1 MAPYPGPPFPIRLTV
16 SMEKSLARYIWSNTR
31 RQQLW
36 ILAVVAVSMVPYFLS
51 FDLPKQIVNGPIQ
64 GDGFE
69 NANATQTFMH
79 LAYDIPLIGHVEF
92 FEGFQLNRL
101 QMLMALSL
109 VFLALVVLNGLF
121 KFYINT
127 YKGRLGERML
137 RRIRFQLIDRV
148 LRFPP
153 VHFKRV
159 KSAEIATMIKDEVE
173 PMGGFTGDA
182 FVSPALLG
190 GQALTALAFIIIQ
203 NFWLG
208 MIAAAIVGVQAVV
221 IPRMRKRLLEL
232 GRQRQLTAR
241 ELSGRV
247 GEIVEGIGS
256 IHGND
261 TSNLE
266 RADIATRLGLIFSIR
281 YDLYQWKF
289 LVKFLNN
296 FLAQVT
302 PFLFYA
308 IGGYLALQGR
318 LDIGQL
324 VAVISAYKDLPG
336 PLKELIDWD
345 QMRQDVQVKY
355 QQVYEQFNV
364 EPLIDGRIQEIPA
377 EAIGPLTAALVVSNL
392 TLSDDSGARLVD
404 HVSVEIRP
412 NETVAIVGPNG
423 SGAEA
428 FAEALGRI
436 VWPDSG
442 RISIDGR
449 DLLELPESITGRR
462 ISYASADTYFFH
474 GTLRDNL
481 LYGLKHA
488 PLTDPNYKDEAAQE
502 FKWHAAEALKAGN
515 PTLDLNSDWVD
526 YNAAGA
532 TGPDDLLTAI
542 RPVLDAVLISQDI
555 LDLALR
561 STVDTTVHVAL
572 AGRIVDLRRSLR
584 ERMKDESLDAIV
596 VPFDFENYNSQAT
609 VGENLLFGT
618 MKRPMMNNR
627 KLAAHPY
634 FQQLFR
640 DTGLSNDL
648 YAMGLE
654 IAENAVELFH
664 DLPPD
669 HPFFQ
674 QLTFMTADD
683 IPTYQ
688 ALLQKL
694 QSRRFEDASIDER
707 SMIIRLSFA
716 YIEPRHRFGLLSDEL
731 MAKIV
736 SARKQFHE
744 HIPDD
749 LAVLIERYDPERFT
763 SSATLM
769 DNVLFGR
776 IAYQQADASDRIRTI
791 MSELFDALDL
801 YDDVLSIGLEFD
813 VGSGGKR
820 LTMVQR
826 QKLNLA
832 RALLKRSD
840 YFIFNRPLPALDQRV
855 QDQIIRKVVQD
866 LHEEGKRPAIIWVL
880 SNARLAEIFDRI
892 LLFNR
897 GDLVEA
903 GNYPE
908 LSEKNGMFKELLS

>member
-1 MAPYPGPPFPIRLTV
+1 
-16 SMEKSLARYIWSNTR
+16 MEKSLARYIWSNTR
-31 RQQLW
+31 LQQLW
-36 ILAVVAVSMVPYFLS
+36 ILGVVAVSMIPYFLS

-64 GDGFE
+64 GSGFE
-69 NANATQTFMH
+69 GQGATQTFMRI
-79 LAYDIPLIGHVEF
+79 AYTLPIVGEVEF
-92 FEGFQLNRL
+92 FKGIQLDRL
-101 QMLMALSL
+101 QMLMGLSL

-137 RRIRFQLIDRV
+137 RRIRFELIDRV

-153 VHFKRV
+153 SHFKRV

-190 GQALTALAFIIIQ
+190 GQALTALAFIIVQ

-247 GEIVEGIGS
+247 GEIVDGIGT

-261 TSNLE
+261 TSNFE

-364 EPLIDGRIQEIPA
+364 EPLIEAGIQDMSSEP
-377 EAIGPLTAALVVSNL
+377 IGALTAPLVVTNL
-392 TLSDDSGARLVD
+392 SVSDDSGARLVD
-404 HVSVEIRP
+404 HVSVEIKP
-412 NETVAIVGPNG
+412 NETVAVVGPNS

-428 FAEALGRI
+428 FAEALGRL

-442 RISIDGR
+442 RVTIGGK
-449 DLLELPESITGRR
+449 DLFDLPEAVTGRR
-462 ISYASADTYFFH
+462 MSYASADTYFFH
-474 GTLRDNL
+474 GTLLDNL
-481 LYGLKHA
+481 LYALKHA
-488 PLTDPNYKDEAAQE
+488 PLRQPDYDDKAALEA
-502 FKWHAAEALKAGN
+502 KWHAEEAIKAGN
-515 PTLDLNSDWVD
+515 PTMDINSDWVD
-526 YNAAGA
+526 YQAAGA
-532 TGPDDLLTAI
+532 TGPDDILTAI
-542 RPVLDAVLISQDI
+542 RPVLDAVLLSQDI

-561 STVDTTVHVAL
+561 SNVDTKVHVAL
-572 AGRIVDLRRSLR
+572 ADHIVDLRETLR
-584 ERMKDESLDAIV
+584 QRMQETEHGNII
-596 VPFDFENYNSQAT
+596 VPFDFDAYNPQAT
-609 VGENLLFGT
+609 VGENLLFGS
-618 MKRPMMNNR
+618 MKRPLMNNR
-627 KLAAHPY
+627 RLAAHPY
-634 FQQLFR
+634 FQTLFR
-640 DTGLSNDL
+640 ETGLSNDL
-648 YAMGLE
+648 WAMGLE

-694 QSRRFEDASIDER
+694 QSRRFDDATPEER
-707 SMIIRLSFA
+707 SAIIRLSFA
-716 YIEPRHRFGLLSDEL
+716 YIEPRHRFGLLTEEL
-731 MAKIV
+731 MDKIV

-744 HIPDD
+744 NIPDD
-749 LAVLIERYDPERFT
+749 LAAVIERYDPQGFI
-763 SSATLM
+763 SSASLM

-776 IAYQQADASDRIRTI
+776 IAYQQADASDSIRSV
-791 MSELFDALDL
+791 MGDLFESLGL
-801 YDDVLSIGLEFD
+801 FNDVLSIGLEFD

-840 YFIFNRPLPALDQRV
+840 YLIFNRPLSALDQRV
-855 QDQIIRKVVQD
+855 QDAITKNIVEG
-866 LHEEGKRPAIIWVL
+866 LHKEGEKPAIIWVL
-880 SNARLAEIFDRI
+880 SNAKLAEIFDRI
-892 LLFNR
+892 LLFDR
-897 GDLVEA
+897 GTLAEA
-903 GNYPE
+903 GNFPE
-908 LSEKNGMFKELLS
+908 LSEQNGMFKELLS

>member
-1 MAPYPGPPFPIRLTV
+1 
-16 SMEKSLARYIWSNTR
+16 MEKSLARYIWSNTR
-31 RQQLW
+31 LQQLW
-36 ILAVVAVSMVPYFLS
+36 ILTVVAVSMIPYFLS

-64 GDGFE
+64 GSGFE
-69 NANATQTFMH
+69 GEGATQTFMR
-79 LAYDIPLIGHVEF
+79 LAYTFPVIGEVEF
-92 FEGFQLNRL
+92 FKGLQLDRL
-101 QMLMALSL
+101 QMLMGLSL

-137 RRIRFQLIDRV
+137 RRIRFELIDRV

-153 VHFKRV
+153 AHFKRV

-190 GQALTALAFIIIQ
+190 GQALTALAFIIVQ

-247 GEIVEGIGS
+247 GEIVDGIGT

-266 RADIATRLGLIFSIR
+266 RADIASRLGLIFKIR

-364 EPLIDGRIQEIPA
+364 EPLIGANIQEIPT
-377 EAIGPLTAALVVSNL
+377 EVIGPLTAALVVTNL
-392 TLSDDSGARLVD
+392 SVNDDSGARLVD
-404 HVSVEIRP
+404 HVSVEIKP

-423 SGAEA
+423 SGAES

-436 VWPDSG
+436 VWPEAG

-449 DLLELPESITGRR
+449 DLLELPESVTGRR
-462 ISYASADTYFFH
+462 ISYASSDTYFFH

-488 PLTDPNYKDEAAQE
+488 PLTDPGYEGQAALEYK
-502 FKWHAAEALKAGN
+502 WSNAEALRAGN

-532 TGPDDLLTAI
+532 TGPEDLLKAI

-561 STVDTTVHVAL
+561 SNVNTSVHVAL
-572 AGRIVDLRRSLR
+572 ADRIVELRASLR
-584 ERMKDESLDAIV
+584 ERLKDENLDTIV
-596 VPFDFENYNSQAT
+596 VPFDFDAYNAQAT

-618 MKRPMMNNR
+618 MKRPLMTNR
-627 KLAAHPY
+627 RLAAHPY

-694 QSRRFEDASIDER
+694 QSRKFEDATAEER
-707 SMIIRLSFA
+707 SSIIRLSFA
-716 YIEPRHRFGLLSDEL
+716 YIEPRHRFGLLTDEL

-749 LAVLIERYDPERFT
+749 LSAVIERYDSERFT
-763 SSATLM
+763 ASASLM

-776 IAYQQADASDRIRTI
+776 IAYQQADASDQIRLI
-791 MSELFDALDL
+791 MGELFDKLDL
-801 YDDVLSIGLEFD
+801 YDDVLSIGMEFD

-826 QKLNLA
+826 QKVNMA
-832 RALLKRSD
+832 RTLLKRSD
-840 YFIFNRPLPALDQRV
+840 YFIFNRPLLALDQRV
-855 QDQIIRKVVQD
+855 QDQIIRNVVTG
-866 LHEEGKRPAIIWVL
+866 LHEEGKRPAIIFVL
-880 SNARLAEIFDRI
+880 SNARLSEIFDRI
-892 LLFNR
+892 LLFER
-897 GDLVEA
+897 GGLAEA
-903 GNYPE
+903 GGYPE
-908 LSEKNGMFKELLS
+908 LSEKNTMFKELLS

>member
-79 LAYDIPLIGHVEF
+79 LAYDIPLIGHVDF

-247 GEIVEGIGS
+247 GEIVEGIGT

-488 PLTDPNYKDEAAQE
+488 PLTDPNYEDQAAQE

-596 VPFDFENYNSQAT
+596 VPFDFDNYNSQAT

-855 QDQIIRKVVQD
+855 QDEIIRKVVQD

>member
-1 MAPYPGPPFPIRLTV
+1 
-16 SMEKSLARYIWSNTR
+16 MEKSLARYIWSNTR

-190 GQALTALAFIIIQ
+190 GQALTALAFIIVQ

-247 GEIVEGIGS
+247 GEIVEGIGT

-364 EPLIDGRIQEIPA
+364 EPLIDSRIQEIPA

-404 HVSVEIRP
+404 HVSVEIKP

-462 ISYASADTYFFH
+462 ISYASADSYFFH

-488 PLTDPNYKDEAAQE
+488 PLTDPNYEDEAAQE

-572 AGRIVDLRRSLR
+572 ADRIVDLRQSLR
-584 ERMKDESLDAIV
+584 GRMKDESLDAIV
-596 VPFDFENYNSQAT
+596 VPFDFDNYNSQAT

-749 LAVLIERYDPERFT
+749 LAVLIERHDPERFT

-855 QDQIIRKVVQD
+855 QDQIIRNVVQD

>member
-1 MAPYPGPPFPIRLTV
+1 
-16 SMEKSLARYIWSNTR
+16 MEKSLARYIWSNTR
-31 RQQLW
+31 LQQLW
-36 ILAVVAVSMVPYFLS
+36 ILTVVAVSMIPYFLS

-64 GDGFE
+64 GSGFE
-69 NANATQTFMH
+69 GQGATQTFMR
-79 LAYDIPLIGHVEF
+79 LVFTLPVIGEVEF
-92 FEGFQLNRL
+92 FKGVQLDRL
-101 QMLMALSL
+101 QMLMGLSL

-137 RRIRFQLIDRV
+137 RRIRFELIDRV

-153 VHFKRV
+153 SHFKRV

-190 GQALTALAFIIIQ
+190 GQALTALAFIIVQ

-208 MIAAAIVGVQAVV
+208 MIAAAIVGVQAIV

-247 GEIVEGIGS
+247 GEIVDGIGT

-261 TSNLE
+261 TSNFE

-364 EPLIDGRIQEIPA
+364 EPLIDGKIQDISP
-377 EAIGPLTAALVVSNL
+377 EAIGALTAPLVITNL
-392 TLSDDSGARLVD
+392 TVSDDSGARLVD
-404 HVSVEIRP
+404 HVSVEIKP
-412 NETVAIVGPNG
+412 NETVAVVGPNS

-428 FAEALGRI
+428 FAEALGRL

-442 RISIDGR
+442 RVTIDGK
-449 DLLELPESITGRR
+449 DLLDLPESITGRR
-462 ISYASADTYFFH
+462 ISYASADSYFFH

-488 PLTDPNYKDEAAQE
+488 PLREPKYDGKEAQE
-502 FKWHAAEALKAGN
+502 AKWHAEEAVKAGN
-515 PTLDLNSDWVD
+515 PTMDINSDWVD
-526 YNAAGA
+526 YQAAGA
-532 TGPDDLLTAI
+532 TGPEDILTAI

-561 STVDTTVHVAL
+561 STVNTNVHVAL
-572 AGRIVDLRRSLR
+572 ADHIVDLRTALR
-584 ERMKDESLDAIV
+584 QRMQETELGNIV
-596 VPFDFENYNSQAT
+596 VPFDFDAYKPQAT
-609 VGENLLFGT
+609 VGENLLFGA

-627 KLAAHPY
+627 RLAAHPY
-634 FQQLFR
+634 FQTLFR
-640 DTGLSNDL
+640 ETGLSNDL

-694 QSRRFEDASIDER
+694 QSRRFDDAAPEER
-707 SMIIRLSFA
+707 SAIIRLSFA
-716 YIEPRHRFGLLSDEL
+716 YIEPRHRFGLLTGEL
-731 MAKIV
+731 MDKIV

-744 HIPDD
+744 NIPDD
-749 LAVLIERYDPERFT
+749 LAAVIERYDPEHFI
-763 SSATLM
+763 SSASLM

-776 IAYQQADASDRIRTI
+776 IAYQQADASDRIRAI
-791 MSELFDALDL
+791 MGELFDSLEL
-801 YDDVLSIGLEFD
+801 FDDVLSIGLEFD

-840 YFIFNRPLPALDQRV
+840 YFVFNRPLSALDQRV
-855 QDQIIRKVVQD
+855 QDQIAHNVVEG
-866 LHEEGKRPAIIWVL
+866 LHREGDKPAIIWVL
-880 SNARLAEIFDRI
+880 SNAKLAEIFDRI
-892 LLFNR
+892 LLFDR
-897 GDLVEA
+897 GALAEA
-903 GNYPE
+903 GNFPE
-908 LSEKNGMFKELLS
+908 LSEQNGMFKELLS

>member
-1 MAPYPGPPFPIRLTV
+1 
-16 SMEKSLARYIWSNTR
+16 MEKSLARYIWKNTR
-31 RQQLW
+31 LQQLW
-36 ILAVVAVSMVPYFLS
+36 ILAVVAASMIPYFLS

-69 NANATQTFMH
+69 GPGATQTFMH
-79 LAYDIPLIGHVEF
+79 IRYDIPLIGHVEF
-92 FEGFQLNRL
+92 FQGLQLNRF

-109 VFLALVVLNGLF
+109 VFLTLVVLNGLF

-137 RRIRFQLIDRV
+137 RRIRFELIDRV

-153 VHFKRV
+153 AHFKRV

-190 GQALTALAFIIIQ
+190 GQAITALAFIIIQ

-208 MIAAAIVGVQAVV
+208 MIAAGIVGVQAVV
-221 IPRMRKRLLEL
+221 IPRMRKRLLDL

-247 GEIVEGIGS
+247 GEIVDGIGT

-266 RADIATRLGLIFSIR
+266 RADIASRLGRIFSIR

-289 LVKFLNN
+289 LVKFINN

-364 EPLIDGRIQEIPA
+364 EPLIDSRIQEL
-377 EAIGPLTAALVVSNL
+377 AIAPVGALTSALVVTNL

-404 HVSVEIRP
+404 HVSVEIKP

-428 FAEALGRI
+428 FAEALGRMI
-436 VWPDSG
+436 WPDSG
-442 RISIDGR
+442 RITIDGR
-449 DLLELPESITGRR
+449 DLLDLPESITGRR
-462 ISYASADTYFFH
+462 ISYASADTFFFH
-474 GTLRDNL
+474 GTLASNL

-488 PLTDPNYKDEAAQE
+488 PMTDPVYDEREALE
-502 FKWHAAEALKAGN
+502 YKWHSVEATKAGN

-526 YNAAGA
+526 YKAAGA
-532 TGPDDLLTAI
+532 NGPEDLLKAI

-561 STVDTTVHVAL
+561 STVNTDVHVAVSDHVV
-572 AGRIVDLRRSLR
+572 ALRSALR
-584 ERMKDESLDAIV
+584 NRLRDEGLDTIV
-596 VPFDFENYNSQAT
+596 VPFDFDAYNAQAT

-618 MKRPMMNNR
+618 MKRPLMTNR
-627 KLAAHPY
+627 RLAAHPY

-640 DTGLSNDL
+640 QTGLSTDL

-694 QSRRFEDASIDER
+694 QSRRFEDATPEER
-707 SMIIRLSFA
+707 SAIIRLSFA
-716 YIEPRHRFGLLSDEL
+716 YIEPRHRFGLLTNEL
-731 MAKIV
+731 MDKIV

-744 HIPDD
+744 HIPAD
-749 LAVLIERYDPERFT
+749 LAELIERYDAERFT
-763 SSATLM
+763 PSASLM

-776 IAYQQADASDRIRTI
+776 IAYQQADASDRIRAI
-791 MSELFDALDL
+791 MGELFDALDL

-826 QKLNLA
+826 QKLSLA

-840 YFIFNRPLPALDQRV
+840 YFIFNRPLSALDQRV
-855 QDQIIRKVVQD
+855 QDQITRNIIED
-866 LHEEGKRPAIIWVL
+866 LHEEGHRPAIVWVL
-880 SNARLAEIFDRI
+880 TNARLAEVFDRI
-892 LLFNR
+892 LLFDR
-897 GDLVEA
+897 GGLAEA

>member
-1 MAPYPGPPFPIRLTV
+1 
-16 SMEKSLARYIWSNTR
+16 MEKSLARYIWSNTR
-31 RQQLW
+31 LQQLW
-36 ILAVVAVSMVPYFLS
+36 ILTVVAVSMIPYFLS

-64 GDGFE
+64 GQGFE
-69 NANATQTFMH
+69 GEGATQTFMH
-79 LAYDIPLIGHVEF
+79 IAYDIPLIGHVEI
-92 FEGFQLNRL
+92 FEGLQLNRL

-137 RRIRFQLIDRV
+137 RRIRFELVDRV

-153 VHFKRV
+153 LHFKRV

-173 PMGGFTGDA
+173 PLGGFTGDA
-182 FVSPALLG
+182 FVQPALLG
-190 GQALTALAFIIIQ
+190 GQAATALGFIILQ

-208 MIAAAIVGVQAVV
+208 MIAASIVGVQAII

-247 GEIVEGIGS
+247 GEIVDGIS
-256 IHGND
+256 TIHAND

-266 RADIATRLGLIFSIR
+266 RADIAARLGRIFSIR

-289 LVKFLNN
+289 LVKFINN

-308 IGGYLALQGR
+308 IGGLLALQGR

-324 VAVISAYKDLPG
+324 VAVINAYKDLPG

-355 QQVYEQFNV
+355 NQVVEQFNV
-364 EPLIDGRIQEIPA
+364 EPLIDARIQEVAPA
-377 EAIGPLTAALVVSNL
+377 AVGPLTHALVATNV
-392 TLSDDSGARLVD
+392 TLIDDSGARMVD
-404 HVSVEIRP
+404 HVSVEIKP
-412 NETVAIVGPNG
+412 QETVAIIGTNS
-423 SGAEA
+423 SGVEALAEA
-428 FAEALGRI
+428 FGRLVWPQPGGRI
-436 VWPDSG
+436 T
-442 RISIDGR
+442 IDGR
-449 DLLELPESITGRR
+449 DILELPEAITGRR
-462 ISYASADTYFFH
+462 ISYASSDAYFFH

-481 LYGLKHA
+481 LYVLKHA
-488 PLTDPNYKDEAAQE
+488 PLIAAAYDDTQAMKNKWDQIEAR
-502 FKWHAAEALKAGN
+502 KAGN
-515 PTLDLNSDWVD
+515 PALDLNSDWVD
-526 YNAAGA
+526 YASAGA
-532 TGPDDLLTAI
+532 SGPDDLLKAI
-542 RPVLDAVLISQDI
+542 RPVLDAVLISHDI
-555 LDLALR
+555 LELALR
-561 STVDTTVHVAL
+561 STVDTASHSTLTA
-572 AGRIVDLRRSLR
+572 RIVELRTALR
-584 ERMKDESLDAIV
+584 EKLHEEDLDGVV
-596 VPFDFENYNSQAT
+596 VPFEFDAYNQQAT

-618 MKRPMMNNR
+618 MRRPMMTNR

-634 FQQLFR
+634 FQKLFGES
-640 DTGLSNDL
+640 DLSTDL

-654 IAENAVELFH
+654 IAENTVELFH

-694 QSRRFEDASIDER
+694 QGRGFAEASPEDRAS
-707 SMIIRLSFA
+707 IIRLTFS
-716 YIEPRHRFGLLSDEL
+716 YIEPRHRFGLLTDAL

-736 SARKQFHE
+736 QARKAFHE
-744 HIPDD
+744 NMPAD
-749 LAVLIERYDPERFT
+749 LKLVIERYDAERFT

-776 IAYQQADASDRIRTI
+776 IAFQQADAFERIRSI
-791 MSELFDALDL
+791 IRELFDALDL
-801 YDDVLSIGLEFD
+801 YDSVLSIGLDFD
-813 VGSGGKR
+813 VGAGGRR
-820 LTMVQR
+820 LTNVQR

-855 QDQIIRKVVQD
+855 QDQITRNVILD
-866 LHEEGKRPAIIWVL
+866 LHEEGHRPAIIWVL
-880 SNARLAEIFDRI
+880 SNAALAEIFDRA
-892 LLFNR
+892 LLFDR
-897 GDLVEA
+897 GTLVEA
-903 GNYPE
+903 GNYTE
-908 LSEKNGMFKELLS
+908 LLENNGMFKELLS

>member
-1 MAPYPGPPFPIRLTV
+1 
-16 SMEKSLARYIWSNTR
+16 MEKSLARYIWSNTR
-31 RQQLW
+31 LQQLW
-36 ILAVVAVSMVPYFLS
+36 ILTVVAVSMIPYFLS

-64 GDGFE
+64 GSGFE
-69 NANATQTFMH
+69 GQGATQTFMR
-79 LAYDIPLIGHVEF
+79 LVYTLPVIGEVEF
-92 FEGFQLNRL
+92 FKGVQLDRL
-101 QMLMALSL
+101 QMLMGLSL

-137 RRIRFQLIDRV
+137 RRIRFELIDRV

-153 VHFKRV
+153 SHFKRV

-247 GEIVEGIGS
+247 GEIVDGIGT

-261 TSNLE
+261 TSNFE

-364 EPLIDGRIQEIPA
+364 EPLIDGKIQDISP
-377 EAIGPLTAALVVSNL
+377 EAIGALTAPLVITNL
-392 TLSDDSGARLVD
+392 TVSDDSGARLVD
-404 HVSVEIRP
+404 HVSVEIKP
-412 NETVAIVGPNG
+412 NETVAVVGPNA

-428 FAEALGRI
+428 FAEALGRL

-442 RISIDGR
+442 RVTIDGK
-449 DLLELPESITGRR
+449 DLLDLPESITGRR
-462 ISYASADTYFFH
+462 ISYASADSYFFH

-488 PLTDPNYKDEAAQE
+488 PLREPKYDGKEAQE
-502 FKWHAAEALKAGN
+502 AKWHAEEAVKAGN
-515 PTLDLNSDWVD
+515 PTMDINSDWVD
-526 YNAAGA
+526 YQAAGA
-532 TGPDDLLTAI
+532 TGPEDILTAI

-561 STVDTTVHVAL
+561 STVNTNVHVAL
-572 AGRIVDLRRSLR
+572 ADHIVDLRTALR
-584 ERMKDESLDAIV
+584 QRMRDIELGNIV
-596 VPFDFENYNSQAT
+596 VPFDFDTYNPQAT
-609 VGENLLFGT
+609 VGENLLFGA

-627 KLAAHPY
+627 RLAAHPY
-634 FQQLFR
+634 FQTLFR
-640 DTGLSNDL
+640 ETGLSNDL

-694 QSRRFEDASIDER
+694 QSRRFDDAAPEER
-707 SMIIRLSFA
+707 SAIIRLSFA
-716 YIEPRHRFGLLSDEL
+716 YIEPRHRFGLLTGEL
-731 MAKIV
+731 MDKIV

-744 HIPDD
+744 NIPDD
-749 LAVLIERYDPERFT
+749 LAAVIERYDPEHFI
-763 SSATLM
+763 SSASLM

-776 IAYQQADASDRIRTI
+776 IAYQQADASDRIRAI
-791 MSELFDALDL
+791 MGELFDSLEL
-801 YDDVLSIGLEFD
+801 FDDVLSIGLEFD

-840 YFIFNRPLPALDQRV
+840 YFVFNRPLSALDQRV
-855 QDQIIRKVVQD
+855 QDQITHNVVEG
-866 LHEEGKRPAIIWVL
+866 LHREGEKPAIIWVL
-880 SNARLAEIFDRI
+880 SNAKLAEIFDRI
-892 LLFNR
+892 LLFDR
-897 GDLVEA
+897 GALAEA
-903 GNYPE
+903 GNFPE
-908 LSEKNGMFKELLS
+908 LSEQNGMFKELLS

>member
-1 MAPYPGPPFPIRLTV
+1 
-16 SMEKSLARYIWSNTR
+16 MEKSLARYIWSNTR
-31 RQQLW
+31 LQQLW
-36 ILAVVAVSMVPYFLS
+36 ILAVVALSMIPYFLS

-64 GDGFE
+64 GSGFE
-69 NANATQTFMH
+69 GEGATQTFMH
-79 LAYDIPLIGHVEF
+79 LSYTFPVIGKVEF
-92 FEGFQLNRL
+92 FSGLQLDRL
-101 QMLMALSL
+101 QTLMALSL

-153 VHFKRV
+153 NHFKRV

-190 GQALTALAFIIIQ
+190 GQALTALIFIIVQ

-208 MIAAAIVGVQAVV
+208 MIAAGIVGVQAVI

-247 GEIVEGIGS
+247 GEIVDGIGT

-266 RADIATRLGLIFSIR
+266 RADIAARLGLIFSIR

-364 EPLIDGRIQEIPA
+364 EPLIDESIHVVAGA
-377 EAIGPLTAALVVSNL
+377 AVTPLASSIVVSNL
-392 TLSDDSGARLVD
+392 SGSDDSGARLID
-404 HVSVEIRP
+404 HISVEIKP
-412 NETVAIVGPNG
+412 NETVAVVGPNA

-428 FAEALGRI
+428 FAEALGRL

-442 RISIDGR
+442 RITIDGK
-449 DLLELPESITGRR
+449 DLLELPESVTGRR
-462 ISYASADTYFFH
+462 ISYASADIYFFQ
-474 GTLRDNL
+474 GTLRDNI

-488 PLTDPNYKDEAAQE
+488 PLRDPDYDEQTALE
-502 FKWHAAEALKAGN
+502 VKWHAAEALKAGN
-515 PTLDLNSDWVD
+515 PTLDPNSDWVD
-526 YNAAGA
+526 YQAAGA
-532 TGPDDLLTAI
+532 TGPDDILKAI
-542 RPVLDAVLISQDI
+542 RPVLDAVLISQDL

-561 STVDTTVHVAL
+561 STVDTAVHVTL
-572 AGRIVDLRRSLR
+572 AGHIVDVRAALR
-584 ERMKDESLDAIV
+584 ERMQESDLASIV
-596 VPFDFENYNSQAT
+596 VPFDFDAYNIQAT
-609 VGENLLFGT
+609 VGENLLFGS
-618 MKRPMMNNR
+618 MKRPAMNNR
-627 KLAAHPY
+627 RLAAHPY
-634 FQQLFR
+634 FQALFR
-640 DTGLSNDL
+640 ETGLSNDL
-648 YAMGLE
+648 YTMGLE

-694 QSRRFEDASIDER
+694 TSRKFDDATPEER
-707 SMIIRLSFA
+707 SSIIRLSFA
-716 YIEPRHRFGLLSDEL
+716 YIEPRHRFGLLTDEL
-731 MAKIV
+731 TAKIV

-744 HIPDD
+744 NIPED
-749 LAVLIERYDPERFT
+749 LAAVIERYDPEHFI
-763 SSATLM
+763 SSASLM

-776 IAYQQADASDRIRTI
+776 IAYQQADASSRIRGI
-791 MSELFDALDL
+791 MGELFDSLDL
-801 YDDVLSIGLEFD
+801 FDDVLSIGLEFD

-832 RALLKRSD
+832 RALLRRSD
-840 YFIFNRPLPALDQRV
+840 YFILNRPLSALDQRV
-855 QDQIIRKVVQD
+855 QDQITHNIVND
-866 LHEEGKRPAIIWVL
+866 LHKEGERPTIVWVL
-880 SNARLAEIFDRI
+880 SNAKLAEIFDRI
-892 LLFNR
+892 LLFDR
-897 GDLVEA
+897 GSLVEA
-903 GNYPE
+903 GNFPE
-908 LSEKNGMFKELLS
+908 LSEQNGMFKELLS

>member
-1 MAPYPGPPFPIRLTV
+1 
-16 SMEKSLARYIWSNTR
+16 MEKSLARYIWSNTR

>member
-1 MAPYPGPPFPIRLTV
+1 
-16 SMEKSLARYIWSNTR
+16 MEKSLARYIWSNTR
-31 RQQLW
+31 LQQLW
-36 ILAVVAVSMVPYFLS
+36 ILTVVAVSMIPYFLS

-64 GDGFE
+64 GSGFE
-69 NANATQTFMH
+69 GQGATQTFMR
-79 LAYDIPLIGHVEF
+79 LVYTFPVIGEVEF
-92 FEGFQLNRL
+92 FKGVQLDRL
-101 QMLMALSL
+101 QMLMGLSL

-137 RRIRFQLIDRV
+137 RRIRFELIDRV

-153 VHFKRV
+153 SHFKRV

-232 GRQRQLTAR
+232 GRLRQITAR

-247 GEIVEGIGS
+247 GEIVDGIGT

-261 TSNLE
+261 TSNFE

-364 EPLIDGRIQEIPA
+364 EPLIDGKIQEISDA
-377 EAIGPLTAALVVSNL
+377 AIGALSAPLVITNL
-392 TLSDDSGARLVD
+392 TVSDDSGARLVD
-404 HVSVEIRP
+404 HVSVEIKP
-412 NETVAIVGPNG
+412 NETVAVVGPNS

-428 FAEALGRI
+428 FAEALGRL

-442 RISIDGR
+442 RVTIDGK
-449 DLLELPESITGRR
+449 DLLDLPESITGRR

-474 GTLRDNL
+474 GTLQDNL

-488 PLTDPNYKDEAAQE
+488 PLREPQYDGKEALEA
-502 FKWHAAEALKAGN
+502 KWHAEEAVKAGN
-515 PTLDLNSDWVD
+515 PTMDINSDWVD
-526 YNAAGA
+526 YQAAGA
-532 TGPDDLLTAI
+532 TGPHDILTAI

-561 STVDTTVHVAL
+561 STVNTSVHVAL
-572 AGRIVDLRRSLR
+572 ADHIVDLRSALR
-584 ERMKDESLDAIV
+584 QRMQETELANIV
-596 VPFDFENYNSQAT
+596 VPFDFDAYNRQAT
-609 VGENLLFGT
+609 VGENLLFGS

-627 KLAAHPY
+627 RLAAHPY
-634 FQQLFR
+634 FQALFR
-640 DTGLSNDL
+640 ETGLSNDL

-694 QSRRFEDASIDER
+694 QSRRFDDAAPDER
-707 SMIIRLSFA
+707 SAIIRLSFA
-716 YIEPRHRFGLLSDEL
+716 YIEPRHRFGLLTDEL
-731 MAKIV
+731 MEKIV
-736 SARKQFHE
+736 NARKQFHE
-744 HIPDD
+744 NIPED
-749 LAVLIERYDPERFT
+749 LAAVIERYDPERFI
-763 SSATLM
+763 SSASLM

-776 IAYQQADASDRIRTI
+776 IAYQQADASDRIRAI
-791 MSELFDALDL
+791 MGDLFDKLDL
-801 YDDVLSIGLEFD
+801 FDDVLSIGLEFD

-840 YFIFNRPLPALDQRV
+840 YFVFNRPMSALDQRV
-855 QDQIIRKVVQD
+855 QDQITRNIVEG
-866 LHEEGKRPAIIWVL
+866 LHKEGERPAIIWVL
-880 SNARLAEIFDRI
+880 SNAKLAEMFDRI
-892 LLFNR
+892 LLFDR
-897 GDLVEA
+897 GALAEA
-903 GNYPE
+903 GNFPE
-908 LSEKNGMFKELLS
+908 LSEQNGMFKELLS

>member
-1 MAPYPGPPFPIRLTV
+1 
-16 SMEKSLARYIWSNTR
+16 MEKSLARYIWSNTR
-31 RQQLW
+31 LQQLW
-36 ILAVVAVSMVPYFLS
+36 ILAVVAASMIPYFLS

-64 GDGFE
+64 GDGFD

-79 LAYDIPLIGHVEF
+79 LSYDLPLIGHVELF
-92 FEGFQLNRL
+92 QGIQLNRL

-153 VHFKRV
+153 SHFKKV

-190 GQALTALAFIIIQ
+190 GQALTALAFIIVQ

-208 MIAAAIVGVQAVV
+208 MIAAGIVGVQAIV
-221 IPRMRKRLLEL
+221 IPRMRKRLLDL

-247 GEIVEGIGS
+247 GEIVDGIGT

-266 RADIATRLGLIFSIR
+266 RADIASRLGLIFKIR

-364 EPLIDGRIQEIPA
+364 EPLIDSKIQEIPGDVV
-377 EAIGPLTAALVVSNL
+377 GPLTAALVVTNL
-392 TLSDDSGARLVD
+392 AVSDDSGARLVD
-404 HVSVEIRP
+404 HVSVEIKP

-449 DLLELPESITGRR
+449 DLLDMPESVTGRR
-462 ISYASADTYFFH
+462 ISYASSDTYFFH

-488 PLTDPNYKDEAAQE
+488 PLTDPGYDSQKALEL
-502 FKWHAAEALKAGN
+502 KWRNAEALRAGN
-515 PTLDLNSDWVD
+515 PTFDLNSDWVD

-532 TGPDDLLTAI
+532 NGPEDLLKAI
-542 RPVLDAVLISQDI
+542 RPVLDAVMISQDI

-561 STVDTTVHVAL
+561 SSVDTSVHVVL
-572 AGRIVDLRRSLR
+572 ADRIVDLRLALR
-584 ERMKDESLDAIV
+584 DRLKAENLDTIV
-596 VPFDFENYNSQAT
+596 VPFDFDAYNPQAT

-618 MKRPMMNNR
+618 MKRPMMTNR
-627 KLAAHPY
+627 RLAAHPY

-694 QSRRFEDASIDER
+694 TSRKFEDATAEER
-707 SMIIRLSFA
+707 SSIIRLSFA
-716 YIEPRHRFGLLSDEL
+716 YIEPRHRFGLLTDEL

-749 LAVLIERYDPERFT
+749 LSALIERYDPERFT
-763 SSATLM
+763 ASASLM

-776 IAYQQADASDRIRTI
+776 IAYQQADASDQIRLI
-791 MSELFDALDL
+791 MGELFDQLDL
-801 YDDVLSIGLEFD
+801 YDDVLSIGMEFD

-826 QKLNLA
+826 QKVNMA
-832 RALLKRSD
+832 RTLLKRSD
-840 YFIFNRPLPALDQRV
+840 YFIFNRPLLALDQRV
-855 QDQIIRKVVQD
+855 QDQIIRNVVTG
-866 LHEEGKRPAIIWVL
+866 LHEEGKRPAIIFVL

-892 LLFNR
+892 LLFER
-897 GDLVEA
+897 GGLAEA
-903 GNYPE
+903 GGYPE
-908 LSEKNGMFKELLS
+908 LSEKNTMFKELLS

>member
-1 MAPYPGPPFPIRLTV
+1 
-16 SMEKSLARYIWSNTR
+16 MEKSLARYIWSNTR
-31 RQQLW
+31 LQQLW
-36 ILAVVAVSMVPYFLS
+36 ILTVVALSMIPYFLS

-64 GDGFE
+64 GSGFE
-69 NANATQTFMH
+69 GEGATQTFFH
-79 LAYDIPLIGHVEF
+79 LSYTFPVIGKVEF
-92 FEGFQLNRL
+92 FQGVQLDRL

-137 RRIRFQLIDRV
+137 RRIRFELIDRV

-153 VHFKRV
+153 SQFKRV

-247 GEIVEGIGS
+247 GEIVEGIGT
-256 IHGND
+256 IHSND

-355 QQVYEQFNV
+355 QQVYEQFNI
-364 EPLIDGRIQEIPA
+364 EPLIDGKIQEVPT
-377 EAIGPLTAALVVSNL
+377 EAIGPLAYPLVVTNL
-392 TLSDDSGARLVD
+392 TVSDDSGARLVD

-412 NETVAIVGPNG
+412 NETVAVVGPNA
-423 SGAEA
+423 SGIEA
-428 FAEALGRI
+428 FAEALGRL
-436 VWPDSG
+436 VWPDTG
-442 RISIDGR
+442 RITIDGR

-474 GTLRDNL
+474 GTLLDNL

-488 PLTDPNYKDEAAQE
+488 PLTTPSYDDQAALEAKWYAIEAQ
-502 FKWHAAEALKAGN
+502 KAGN
-515 PTLDLNSDWVD
+515 PALDLNSDWVD
-526 YNAAGA
+526 YRAAGA
-532 TGPDDLLTAI
+532 TGPQDILKTI
-542 RPVLDAVLISQDI
+542 RPVLDAVLMSEGV

-561 STVDTTVHVAL
+561 SVVDTSIHVTL
-572 AGRIVDLRRSLR
+572 ADHIVDLRAALR
-584 ERMKDESLDAIV
+584 KRMEESDLGNIV
-596 VPFDFENYNSQAT
+596 VPFDFDAYNSQAT
-609 VGENLLFGT
+609 VGENLLFGS

-627 KLAAHPY
+627 RLAAHPY
-634 FQQLFR
+634 FQALFR
-640 DTGLSNDL
+640 ETGLSDDL

-688 ALLQKL
+688 GLLQKL
-694 QSRRFEDASIDER
+694 QSRRFDDATPEER
-707 SMIIRLSFA
+707 QAIIRLSFA
-716 YIEPRHRFGLLSDEL
+716 YIEPRHRFGLLTDEL

-736 SARKQFHE
+736 SARKQFHQN
-744 HIPDD
+744 IPDD
-749 LAVLIERYDPERFT
+749 LAALIERYDPEHFI
-763 SSATLM
+763 SSASLM

-776 IAYQQADASDRIRTI
+776 IAYQQADASDRIRAI
-791 MSELFDALDL
+791 MGDLFDSLDL
-801 YDDVLSIGLEFD
+801 FDDVLSIGLEFD

-820 LTMVQR
+820 LTMAQR

-832 RALLKRSD
+832 RALIRRSD
-840 YFIFNRPLPALDQRV
+840 YFVFNRPLSALDQRL
-855 QDQIIRKVVQD
+855 QDQITHNIVRG
-866 LHEEGKRPAIIWVL
+866 LHKEGERPGIIWVL
-880 SNARLAEIFDRI
+880 SNAKLAEIFDRI
-892 LLFNR
+892 LLFDR
-897 GDLVEA
+897 GTLVEA
-903 GNYPE
+903 GNFPE
-908 LSEKNGMFKELLS
+908 LSEQNGMFKELLS

>member
-1 MAPYPGPPFPIRLTV
+1 
-16 SMEKSLARYIWSNTR
+16 MEKSLARYIWSNTR

-190 GQALTALAFIIIQ
+190 GQALTALAFIIVQ

-247 GEIVEGIGS
+247 GEIVEGIGT

-364 EPLIDGRIQEIPA
+364 EPLIDSRIQEIPA
-377 EAIGPLTAALVVSNL
+377 EAVGPLTAALVVSNL

-412 NETVAIVGPNG
+412 NETVAVVGPNG

-462 ISYASADTYFFH
+462 ISYASSDSYFFH

-488 PLTDPNYKDEAAQE
+488 PLTDPNYEDEAAQE

-572 AGRIVDLRRSLR
+572 AGRIVDLRQSLR

-596 VPFDFENYNSQAT
+596 VPFDFDNYNSQAT

-855 QDQIIRKVVQD
+855 QDQIIRNVVQD

-880 SNARLAEIFDRI
+880 SNAKLAEIFDRI

>member
-1 MAPYPGPPFPIRLTV
+1 
-16 SMEKSLARYIWSNTR
+16 MEKSLARYIWSNTR
-31 RQQLW
+31 LQQLW
-36 ILAVVAVSMVPYFLS
+36 ILAVVAVSMIPYFLS

-64 GDGFE
+64 GDGFD

-79 LAYDIPLIGHVEF
+79 IAYDIPLIGHVEF
-92 FEGFQLNRL
+92 FEGIQLNRL

-137 RRIRFQLIDRV
+137 RRIRFELIDRV

-153 VHFKRV
+153 AHFKRV
-159 KSAEIATMIKDEVE
+159 KSAEVATMIKDEVE

-182 FVSPALLG
+182 FVAPALLG
-190 GQALTALAFIIIQ
+190 GQALTALAFIIVQ

-208 MIAAAIVGVQAVV
+208 MIAAGIVGVQAVI

-247 GEIVEGIGS
+247 GEIVDGIGT
-256 IHGND
+256 IHSND

-266 RADIATRLGLIFSIR
+266 RADIASRLGLIFSIR

-364 EPLIDGRIQEIPA
+364 EPLIESRIQEIPTDT
-377 EAIGPLTAALVVSNL
+377 IVPLTAALVVSNL
-392 TLSDDSGARLVD
+392 AISDDSGARLVN
-404 HVSVEIRP
+404 HVSAEIKP
-412 NETVAIVGPNG
+412 NETVAVVGPNG

-428 FAEALGRI
+428 FADALGRI
-436 VWPDSG
+436 VWPEAG
-442 RISIDGR
+442 RITIDGR

-481 LYGLKHA
+481 VYGLKHA
-488 PLTDPNYKDEAAQE
+488 PLTDPGYEDQAAQE

-515 PTLDLNSDWVD
+515 PVLDLNSDWVD
-526 YNAAGA
+526 YSAAGA
-532 TGPDDLLTAI
+532 TGPEDLLKAI

-561 STVDTTVHVAL
+561 STVNTAAHVAL
-572 AGRIVDLRRSLR
+572 ADSIVDLRRSLR
-584 ERMKDESLDAIV
+584 ERMKEESLDNIV
-596 VPFDFENYNSQAT
+596 VPFDFDSYNSQAT

-618 MKRPMMNNR
+618 MKRPMMTNR
-627 KLAAHPY
+627 RLAAHPY

-640 DTGLSNDL
+640 ETGLSNDL

-674 QLTFMTADD
+674 QLTFMTPDD

-688 ALLQKL
+688 GLLQKL
-694 QSRRFEDASIDER
+694 QSRRFEDATADER

-716 YIEPRHRFGLLSDEL
+716 YIEPRHRFGLLTDEL

-736 SARKQFHE
+736 AARKQFHE
-744 HIPDD
+744 HIPAD
-749 LAVLIERYDPERFT
+749 LAALIERYDSERFT
-763 SSATLM
+763 SSASLM

-791 MSELFDALDL
+791 MADLFDALDL

-855 QDQIIRKVVQD
+855 QDQIIRNVIQD
-866 LHEEGKRPAIIWVL
+866 LHEDGKRPAIVWVL

-892 LLFNR
+892 LLFDR

-903 GNYPE
+903 GIYPE